1 MNVIRLEEIKTVL
14 PKLDLFPLIKQGF
27 VAYSSGLAVVPP
39 VGEMIFDDPP
49 GDVHIKYGYIKGD
62 DYYVIKIASGFY
74 GDMTKDTESFQGGM
88 MILFDQKTGKEI
100 GVLVDE
106 CYLTNIR
113 TAVAGAI
120 CAEIFA
126 PKKIERI
133 GVIGTGVQ
141 ARMQVSHLSGVTDC
155 KNIKVWGRND
165 KSTEEYIHD
174 MSEDGWKVHKVNS
187 TCDIAESCDL
197 IITATP
203 SKEPLLKKER
213 LKRGTHITALG
224 SDSPGKQEL
233 DHGIFAKADLIV
245 ADSKLQCLERGEIHH
260 AIKHGVIEENDIQE
274 LGTLIG
280 TKESIDRDED
290 QITIADLTGVAVQDI
305 QIAKAVYE
313 ACERKN

>member
-1 MNVIRLEEIKTVL
+1 MNVIGLEEIKRVL

-27 VAYSSGLAVVPP
+27 VAYSSGLSVVPP

-62 DYYVIKIASGFY
+62 EYYVIKIASGFY
-74 GDMTKDTESFQGGM
+74 GDMAKGIASFQGGM

-106 CYLTNIR
+106 CYLTNVR
-113 TAVAGAI
+113 TAVAGGI
-120 CAEIFA
+120 CAEILA
-126 PKKIERI
+126 PKKIESI

-155 KNIKVWGRND
+155 KNIKVWGRSD
-165 KSTEEYIHD
+165 KNTEKYIQD
-174 MSEDGWKVHKVNS
+174 MSEDGWNVHKVNS
-187 TCDIAESCDL
+187 TCDIAESCEL

-203 SKEPLLKKER
+203 SKKPLLKKNS
-213 LKRGTHITALG
+213 LKKGTHITALG

-233 DHGIFAKADLIV
+233 EHDIFAKADLIV

-260 AIKHGVIEENDIQE
+260 AIEHGIIEEGDVQE
-274 LGTLIG
+274 LGSLISAN
-280 TKESIDRDED
+280 EPIYRDED

-305 QIAKAVYE
+305 QIAKAVFE
-313 ACERKN
+313 ECERIN

>member
-1 MNVIRLEEIKTVL
+1 MNVFGLEEIKRVL

-27 VAYSSGLAVVPP
+27 VAYSSGLSVVPP

-74 GDMTKDTESFQGGM
+74 GDMAKGITSAQGGM

-106 CYLTNIR
+106 CYLTNVR
-113 TAVAGAI
+113 TAVAGGI
-120 CAEIFA
+120 CAEILA
-126 PKKIERI
+126 PKNIESI

-155 KNIKVWGRND
+155 KNIKVWGRSD
-165 KSTEEYIHD
+165 KSTEQYIQD
-174 MSEDGWKVHKVNS
+174 MNQDGWNVHKVES
-187 TCDIAESCDL
+187 TCEIAESCDL

-203 SKEPLLKKER
+203 SKIPLLKKES
-213 LKRGTHITALG
+213 LKKGTHITALG

-233 DHGIFAKADLIV
+233 EHDIFAKADLIV

-260 AIKHGVIEENDIQE
+260 AIKHGIIEEGDVQE
-274 LGTLIG
+274 LGSLISAN
-280 TKESIDRDED
+280 EPIYRDED

-313 ACERKN
+313 ECERIN

>member
-14 PKLDLFPLIKQGF
+14 PKLDLSTLIKQGF
-27 VAYSSGLAVVPP
+27 VAYSSGLSVVPP

-126 PKKIERI
+126 PKKIESI

-155 KNIKVWGRND
+155 KNIKVWGRSD
-165 KSTEEYIHD
+165 KSTKEYIHD
-174 MSEDGWKVHKVNS
+174 MSEDGWNVHKVNS

-260 AIKHGVIEENDIQE
+260 AMKHGVIKENDIKE
-274 LGTLIG
+274 LGSLIG
-280 TKESIDRDED
+280 TKEFIDRDED

-313 ACERKN
+313 ACERIN